1 MRLFHQHSGPDLTHR
16 ASQHVFLTI
25 ISLKILI
32 VTEWLSMYQKKWYVK
47 RFVVG
52 FISDIWAKLWGHLW
66 KCQQSSLSSVFSISE
81 LLPELFRDVLLGK
94 TSQEMH
100 MLCNH
105 YSFLN
110 HKLVR
115 SVGSG
120 LLLVCSMFTLRP
132 LIL

>member
-1 MRLFHQHSGPDLTHR
+1 M
-16 ASQHVFLTI
+16 
-25 ISLKILI
+25 
-32 VTEWLSMYQKKWYVK
+32 K

-110 HKLVR
+110 HKLVG
-115 SVGSG
+115 SAGSG
-120 LLLVCSMFTLRP
+120 LLLVCSVHPPTIDTLVTGMNV
-132 LIL
+132 IAIQVTI